1 MQYQHT
7 LCVLKEAPLLS
18 GSGLPI
24 WKPGVRHVVE
34 PLKILGPHSQNL
46 WLGAGYGKGTFAG
59 AWVYELS
66 ALK

>member
-7 LCVLKEAPLLS
+7 LCGLKEAPLLS

-24 WKPGVRHVVE
+24 WE